1 MQNVHLSALQ
11 MIFFSKVGRLASEE
25 VILELLKRKCLSV
38 LQLLLYE
45 LEVCALDKRA
55 LRSLDFS
62 FNIFF
67 MKLFK
72 TANMEIIKACQE
84 MFHSELP
91 SVQLIEKYN

>member
-25 VILELLKRKCLSV
+25 VILELLKHKCLSV
-38 LQLLLYE
+38 LLYE